1 MFLIQTGE
9 DDQILFDFQYELL
22 EQIRINRWFYQDK
35 GSRIVTARSFDK
47 FVPPE
52 GEFVCPVG
60 SVEFVQGYIQK
71 YHADPEHKRAHT
83 MKPINVPIQLL
94 GNEFTGRM
102 VQKNVSMQDVLR
114 IVDEN
119 KDKNFYVKSSTQI
132 KGFSQLIYPANAIH
146 TMSKALPF
154 DRFDISEDVG
164 LLSAEWRVFI
174 FNGEILDVRR
184 YIGNWEDNI
193 DPEFVKAAVE
203 KWSLKPKACTL
214 DIAKT
219 ADNKF
224 VVIEGHNFVSCGTY
238 GFSDQH
244 LPRMFVE
251 GFKWEIK

>member
-1 MFLIQTGE
+1 MFLLQTGE

-22 EQIRINRWFYQDK
+22 EQIRINRWFYQNK
-35 GSRIVTARSFDK
+35 GYDVITARSFDK
-47 FVPPE
+47 FVPPK

-60 SVEFVQGYIQK
+60 SIEFVQGYINK
-71 YHADPEHKRAHT
+71 YCSDKENNVVHQ

-94 GNEFTGRM
+94 GQEFTGRF
-102 VQKNVSMQDVLR
+102 VKKYVPMQDVLR
-114 IVDEN
+114 IIDEN

-132 KGFSQLIYPANAIH
+132 KGFSQLVYPANVIH
-146 TMSKALPF
+146 TMTKALPTDHF
-154 DRFDISEDVG
+154 DVSEDVG

-174 FNGEILDVRR
+174 FNGKILDVRR
-184 YIGNWEDNI
+184 YIGNWEDSI

-224 VVIEGHNFVSCGTY
+224 IVIEGHNFVSCGTY

-244 LPRMFVE
+244 LPRMFAE